1 MDEKIEEMKS
11 LPEFEIFFQQYR
23 DDRYQK
29 QFDEWFSLLSED
41 EKKEVEAVSTKGRI
55 KGLCLNPRKFI
66 DKFKI
71 H

>member
-11 LPEFEIFFQQYR
+11 LPEFEMFFQQYR

-29 QFDEWFSLLSED
+29 EFDEWFSLLSED

-55 KGLCLNPRKFI
+55 KGLCLNPRKCI
-66 DKFKI
+66 DK
-71 H
+71 